1 MTTTGSRSPTSGSP
15 TAATRSRLRSAASTP
30 SGRTTTFPPR
40 ASAWRVTAGGAAES
54 YHDWGKNPWVDAS
67 AAPDLQFAFAVS
79 AFADL
84 LRGQDD
90 AKRWSLEA
98 IEQVARATAGDDPDR
113 GELVSLIEKARQLRG
128 SAATVAR

>member
-1 MTTTGSRSPTSGSP
+1 MVRIRHKAPEGSD
-15 TAATRSRLRSAASTP
+15 AATERTFAMAAPPARSFEA
-30 SGRTTTFPPR
+30 
-40 ASAWRVTAGGAAES
+40 
-54 YHDWGKNPWVDAS
+54 
-67 AAPDLQFAFAVS
+67 AAPDLRFAFAVS

-90 AKRWSLEA
+90 ARLWSLDA

-113 GELVSLIEKARQLRG
+113 NEFVSLIDKARRLRG

>member
-1 MTTTGSRSPTSGSP
+1 MASRQNVSERHRSSAPEC
-15 TAATRSRLRSAASTP
+15 AAIAT
-30 SGRTTTFPPR
+30 
-40 ASAWRVTAGGAAES
+40 
-54 YHDWGKNPWVDAS
+54 
-67 AAPDLQFAFAVS
+67 PDLQFAFAVS

-113 GELVSLIEKARQLRG
+113 GELVSLIEQARRLRG